1 MARDGECWL
10 KKTPKKTKKKHTDRT
25 LIQMG
30 NASNGLKTK
39 RNFLEDAYEWQMDS
53 VSATLHSGW
62 VVFKEYITAFSHECI
77 D

>member
-10 KKTPKKTKKKHTDRT
+10 KNPPKKTKKKHTDRT

-39 RNFLEDAYEWQMDS
+39 RNFLEDAYEWLLLYTQ
-53 VSATLHSGW
+53 AW